1 MDQKMK
7 SGINL
12 KNLDEFSPDVIQQDD
27 IKVIPRWFWGLYR
40 LQYFSSY
47 VRVYRLSAED
57 DLCPSITDRC
67 IFILFMWRSP
77 SLPLIAAAA
86 ETESRVKLNTFQIV
100 GGKHTFSY

>member
-1 MDQKMK
+1 MK

-27 IKVIPRWFWGLYR
+27 IKVVPRWFWGLYR

-57 DLCPSITDRC
+57 VCVLLSPTDAYLYYSCGDLPV
-67 IFILFMWRSP
+67 FP
-77 SLPLIAAAA
+77 
-86 ETESRVKLNTFQIV
+86 
-100 GGKHTFSY
+100 